1 LTYKESNC
9 VADVQPFRGLRY
21 NPEQIYDFSTVISPP
36 YDVISPEEQHLY
48 HSKSRCNVIRLEFGL
63 ERPTDSAHSNKYVR
77 AAQTLKSWLRHS
89 ILIREQHPAFYLV
102 QHRFLFKKRLRSRL
116 SLLAR
121 VRLEDLSSGCIRPHE
136 MTMRGP
142 AIDRY
147 RLLQSCR
154 ANFSP
159 IMGLFRHEGQGIRLL
174 FGDAPLD
181 RPAFSAVDDN
191 GVAYDVWVVSD
202 QKTIARVTQFFADK
216 TIYIADGHHRYETAL
231 AYQKDQRSLHSSS
244 TGQEGFN
251 FVMMTLTDAQ
261 DPDLVMFPT
270 HRLVR
275 GLRQERM
282 AKLEERLGT
291 SFYVQELLAPL
302 NSRAETLESW
312 LDVLGSRRQRG
323 TTIGLYGLHG
333 RHLCLLAARE
343 EGALRERM
351 MLDLPSPLKGLDV
364 SLLHWVI
371 LPQML
376 GIDSAEKEE
385 SCLAYTRDGL
395 EALSAVDSGV
405 YQLAFLLN
413 PAPISSVLAVAD
425 AGLRMPPKSTYFY
438 PKTPTGLVINPLWEE

>member
-1 LTYKESNC
+1 M
-9 VADVQPFRGLRY
+9 ADVQPFCGLRY
-21 NPEQIYDFSTVISPP
+21 NPDKIDDFSTVISPP
-36 YDVISPEEQHLY
+36 YDVISPEEQRFY
-48 HSKSRCNVIRLEFGL
+48 HEKSQHNVIGLEFGL
-63 ERPTDSAHSNKYVR
+63 GRPTDSAQNNKYIR
-77 AAQTLKSWLRHS
+77 AATTMESWLRDS

-102 QHRFLFKKRLRSRL
+102 RHHFLFQNRPRSRF

-121 VRLEDLSSGCIRPHE
+121 VRLEDLATGHIRPHE

-147 RLLQSCR
+147 RLLQLCR

-159 IMGLFRHEGQGIRLL
+159 IMGLFRHEGRGIRVL
-174 FGDAPLD
+174 FDDAPLD
-181 RPAFSAVDDN
+181 KPAFSAVGDN
-191 GVAYDVWVVSD
+191 GVAYDVWAVCD
-202 QKTIARVTQFFADK
+202 QETIARVIQFFADK
-216 TIYIADGHHRYETAL
+216 TVYIADGHHRYETAL
-231 AYQKDQRSLHSSS
+231 AYHKEQCSLHSSY

-275 GLRQERM
+275 GLRRERM
-282 AKLEERLGT
+282 AKLEERLST
-291 SFYVQELLAPL
+291 YFYVQELLPSL
-302 NSRAETLESW
+302 SSPAETLQSW
-312 LDVLGSRRQRG
+312 LDVLGSRGQKE
-323 TTIGLYGLHG
+323 TTFGLYGLHG
-333 RHLCLLAARE
+333 RRLCLLGARE
-343 EGALRERM
+343 EGALRDT
-351 MLDLPSPLKGLDV
+351 MLLDWPTPLKDLDV

-371 LPQML
+371 LPRML

-395 EALSAVDSGV
+395 EALSGVDSGL

-425 AGLRMPPKSTYFY
+425 AGLRMPPKSTYFH
-438 PKTPTGLVINPLWEE
+438 PKTPTGLVINPLWDE

>member
-1 LTYKESNC
+1 M
-9 VADVQPFRGLRY
+9 ADVQSFRGLRY
-21 NPEQIYDFSTVISPP
+21 NQEQIDDFSTVISPP
-36 YDVISPEEQHLY
+36 YDVISPEEQRLY
-48 HSKSRCNVIRLEFGL
+48 HGKSRYNVIRLEFGQ
-63 ERPTDSAHSNKYVR
+63 ERPTDSAQNNKYVR
-77 AAQTLKSWLRHS
+77 AATTIESWLRDS

-102 QHRFLFKKRLRSRL
+102 RHRFLSQNRPRSRF

-121 VRLEDLSSGCIRPHE
+121 VRLEDLSTGHIRPHE

-181 RPAFSAVDDN
+181 RPALSAVGDN

-202 QKTIARVTQFFADK
+202 QKTSARVTQFFADK
-216 TIYIADGHHRYETAL
+216 TVYIADGHHRYETAL
-231 AYQKDQRSLHSSS
+231 EYQKDQRSLHSSY

-270 HRLVR
+270 HRLVH
-275 GLRQERM
+275 GLRRERM
-282 AKLEERLGT
+282 AKLEERLST
-291 SFYVQELLAPL
+291 YFYVQELLPPL
-302 NSRAETLESW
+302 SSPAETLESW
-312 LDVLGSRRQRG
+312 LDVLGSRGRRG
-323 TTIGLYGLHG
+323 TTFGLYGLHG
-333 RHLCLLAARE
+333 RRLCLLAARE
-343 EGALRERM
+343 EGPLRERM
-351 MLDLPSPLKGLDV
+351 LLDWPSPLRDLDV

-371 LPQML
+371 LPRML

-395 EALSAVDSGV
+395 EAMSGVDSGV

-438 PKTPTGLVINPLWEE
+438 PKTPTGLVINPLW